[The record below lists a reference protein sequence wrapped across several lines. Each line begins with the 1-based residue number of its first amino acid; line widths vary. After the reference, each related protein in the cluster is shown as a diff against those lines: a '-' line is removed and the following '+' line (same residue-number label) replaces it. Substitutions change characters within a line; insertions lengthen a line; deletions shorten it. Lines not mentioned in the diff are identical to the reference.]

1 MTTVYVVTNP
11 DLGWD
16 CVEECFASEEDAKE
30 YISWYKEY
38 VGGCPALIVHKKVF
52 HECFTKEMFE
62 Q

>member
-1 MTTVYVVTNP
+1 MNVYVVTNP

-16 CVEECFASEEDAKE
+16 CVQECFASEEDAKE
-30 YISWYKEY
+30 YISWYNLY
-38 VGGCPALIVHKKVF
+38 AGIYNLIIHKKVF